1 MTSRASTEGV
11 SAPQAR
17 DRELLG
23 PSVHTLTTTFQ
34 ELCARLD
41 CHVYEERQYGTGEFA
56 GMRRPP
62 CHDIKQPVLLEQQ
75 TFLTNLLVSNPTP
88 QQFEHMIVSCDA
100 YGAKKT
106 QRFVVQLHINRNT
119 PLTHIYMY
127 VKWAIGT
134 LGGALQ
140 CGQGPRGE
148 AVRQVTGA

>member
-1 MTSRASTEGV
+1 VGGALLLLLSKADMSLATEPQKAEIIYTDKLLTS
-11 SAPQAR
+11 
-17 DRELLG
+17 L
-23 PSVHTLTTTFQ
+23 
-34 ELCARLD
+34 
-41 CHVYEERQYGTGEFA
+41 
-56 GMRRPP
+56 
-62 CHDIKQPVLLEQQ
+62 KQPLLQEQQ
-75 TFLTNLLVSNPTP
+75 TFLVNLLVSNPTP

-127 VKWAIGT
+127 VKWAMGT